1 MSNNNKTKNNY
12 MNNIYLSQMDK
23 RSSYISRSTNK
34 KISSDKYNKNLVK
47 NNSKENFKIT
57 ATLME
62 MNRFQNKNN
71 KYKKPELS
79 QNSSL
84 YNLMTKNQNENKNI
98 NAVSIPKTKLLF
110 QEKNSHNSSLVFNIY
125 EDMKIKNNNSV
136 ISINKQNAKH
146 NISNIEKKNKNKNS
160 NINNKMLDKNN
171 INLNIQ
177 KYSIKSNYEYNPKNY
192 GKYINSN
199 NNSKEEKLTNN
210 KNICNNNKLNNHYN
224 NNELILYSNNNNI
237 NYISNHKNK
246 INNTNKDILQKYFIN
261 LFSSNKKKNNIK
273 KSNNNN
279 RENKFI
285 NDSFNNNNNN
295 NKKSNLK
302 IGNNFFK
309 EDTNLDKRK
318 VTPKLNSNNYNKKKV
333 SGLFSANHKEKVS
346 NIITEIC
353 NSKSKKMSENITKR
367 NLSIN
372 IHSCNINENKFKTS
386 VNFEIFKVNNN
397 NKKLENNIPK
407 LNLNQVFNLKLFDKN
422 KMGNNY
428 SNFYCSNISVKSDK
442 NLKESQKENGQNA
455 LILKN
460 KKLYYI
466 NNNDNNTNNNNMKKR
481 TNNFNS
487 NVNININGTMNN
499 KKDDKKARTNNK
511 YSSNKN
517 NHKFSPKNIYTKDIK
532 KSHMQRF
539 FSYSKEKVDPRNNKV
554 NFLNNIKKITFNDN
568 TKSSSK
574 NSARNLVKS
583 SDNKSQINFN
593 EIKHIDNL
601 NNSNK
606 KKKNSSEKFKK
617 KKEIV
622 NDTYINLRK
631 RRARYSDIN
640 KIIETNNLKCLKN
653 INNSEIKNIKN
664 NKNKNIYKNHNNK
677 NKIKNSQN
685 NILKRSSHSAS
696 HNNLNNNKA
705 KYDIGKIGN
714 LFKPQMENNIR
725 GSYKETNRKKQ
736 KNFDFISSLGKN
748 PNLRN
753 SYAYSYKK
761 NHRNSEYYKS
771 IKIKNIYRGIYDSN
785 IKENNVH
792 ININVKNH
800 LSKEDMS
807 HLESD
812 ENKANENV
820 LQNSLTLYSIYI
832 ISRYYNTCNKIG
844 ISKIALYDINKNP
857 IPIEHSST
865 SDGININYVFDLN
878 PQFSYQA
885 DFNNDVNNI
894 PLIANFTENFY
905 INFSIKNIYNS
916 SFKYIYINNYSDVNN
931 GISPVNEIKIF
942 KSNIFLYK
950 GLLSVNN
957 PNVIQI
963 SNLNSEQDKGKLSIN
978 DLITNEKKNE
988 DKNNGKSLTFTIFK
1002 SLIKDNLDNNDIN
1015 FKMNKYNS
1023 ARNTFHNNYI
1033 KNSEENSNNQIK
1045 DSNIYFKKDNNRS
1058 NSSVNNNEFNNVENE
1073 HEKSNNLLFFETNND
1088 NTKNNFYDN
1097 ISSLSKTSSYNLNY
1111 YGSDFNLNFPINESQ
1126 FSKTLK
1132 FPNYT
1137 NKLFLNSYNSAF
1149 DDCDNLFRTSMGYIN
1164 KQNDSEILNH
1174 NNNLYNNEINMLY
1187 GINNVEKNY
1196 VEFNKIRIYLKSN
1209 YGHKR
1214 YIGLTGII
1222 FIDENQQE
1230 IDIEKA
1236 NAIGALPKDL
1246 RTIYKD
1252 DSDNRIFENVFN
1264 GINNTNDIDNMWVTK
1279 VKKNKSPPY
1288 MELYFEEKIKLSKII
1303 IYNYNDKNKLE
1314 ICTKTIDIYLD
1325 DYYYKTIN
1333 LIQGI
1338 GEIANVDKESNLSDF
1353 GQEICFNNEYDISDF
1368 NKLSTGLTMYDANDY
1383 KDIKFASNIF
1393 EQSYETPYLPSGN
1406 IIKFQFLSYYYNND
1420 NPNENNNYSEEEEY
1434 LGLDNIEIYNEEGIN
1449 FLNIDNNKNNNY
1461 KVLSNRIIKNINK
1474 DNYNKNILI
1483 QCIYEKDEYNNI
1495 VFNNENYLFY
1505 IYDKSVQ
1512 ISYIKLNPFK
1522 NNKNFGNNKVYKIKE
1537 IKLFCDEKIIFEGI
1551 LYDNK
1556 PTIILFTSDYK
1567 ITNGINRNYLTKY
1580 STKRKIEEIE
1590 SDNYCSLILN

>member
-1 MSNNNKTKNNY
+1 M
-12 MNNIYLSQMDK
+12 
-23 RSSYISRSTNK
+23 
-34 KISSDKYNKNLVK
+34 
-47 NNSKENFKIT
+47 
-57 ATLME
+57 
-62 MNRFQNKNN
+62 
-71 KYKKPELS
+71 
-79 QNSSL
+79 
-84 YNLMTKNQNENKNI
+84 
-98 NAVSIPKTKLLF
+98 
-110 QEKNSHNSSLVFNIY
+110 
-125 EDMKIKNNNSV
+125 
-136 ISINKQNAKH
+136 
-146 NISNIEKKNKNKNS
+146 
-160 NINNKMLDKNN
+160 
-171 INLNIQ
+171 
-177 KYSIKSNYEYNPKNY
+177 
-192 GKYINSN
+192 
-199 NNSKEEKLTNN
+199 
-210 KNICNNNKLNNHYN
+210 
-224 NNELILYSNNNNI
+224 
-237 NYISNHKNK
+237 
-246 INNTNKDILQKYFIN
+246 
-261 LFSSNKKKNNIK
+261 
-273 KSNNNN
+273 
-279 RENKFI
+279 
-285 NDSFNNNNNN
+285 
-295 NKKSNLK
+295 
-302 IGNNFFK
+302 
-309 EDTNLDKRK
+309 
-318 VTPKLNSNNYNKKKV
+318 
-333 SGLFSANHKEKVS
+333 
-346 NIITEIC
+346 
-353 NSKSKKMSENITKR
+353 
-367 NLSIN
+367 
-372 IHSCNINENKFKTS
+372 
-386 VNFEIFKVNNN
+386 
-397 NKKLENNIPK
+397 
-407 LNLNQVFNLKLFDKN
+407 
-422 KMGNNY
+422 
-428 SNFYCSNISVKSDK
+428 
-442 NLKESQKENGQNA
+442 
-455 LILKN
+455 
-460 KKLYYI
+460 
-466 NNNDNNTNNNNMKKR
+466 
-481 TNNFNS
+481 
-487 NVNININGTMNN
+487 
-499 KKDDKKARTNNK
+499 
-511 YSSNKN
+511 
-517 NHKFSPKNIYTKDIK
+517 
-532 KSHMQRF
+532 
-539 FSYSKEKVDPRNNKV
+539 
-554 NFLNNIKKITFNDN
+554 
-568 TKSSSK
+568 
-574 NSARNLVKS
+574 
-583 SDNKSQINFN
+583 
-593 EIKHIDNL
+593 
-601 NNSNK
+601 
-606 KKKNSSEKFKK
+606 
-617 KKEIV
+617 
-622 NDTYINLRK
+622 
-631 RRARYSDIN
+631 
-640 KIIETNNLKCLKN
+640 
-653 INNSEIKNIKN
+653 
-664 NKNKNIYKNHNNK
+664 
-677 NKIKNSQN
+677 
-685 NILKRSSHSAS
+685 
-696 HNNLNNNKA
+696 
-705 KYDIGKIGN
+705 
-714 LFKPQMENNIR
+714 
-725 GSYKETNRKKQ
+725 
-736 KNFDFISSLGKN
+736 
-748 PNLRN
+748 
-753 SYAYSYKK
+753 
-761 NHRNSEYYKS
+761 
-771 IKIKNIYRGIYDSN
+771 
-785 IKENNVH
+785 
-792 ININVKNH
+792 
-800 LSKEDMS
+800 
-807 HLESD
+807 
-812 ENKANENV
+812 
-820 LQNSLTLYSIYI
+820 
-832 ISRYYNTCNKIG
+832 
-844 ISKIALYDINKNP
+844 
-857 IPIEHSST
+857 
-865 SDGININYVFDLN
+865 N

-1393 EQSYETPYLPSGN
+1393 EQSYETPFMPCGYY
-1406 IIKFQFLSYYYNND
+1406 IKFQFISNHYKGIAKDEAHLLKYKD
-1420 NPNENNNYSEEEEY
+1420 I
-1434 LGLDNIEIYNEEGIN
+1434 GLDSIEIYNEE
-1449 FLNIDNNKNNNY
+1449 NIDVLNNY
-1461 KVLSNRIIKNINK
+1461 NLFKHKIISNCELFHNK
-1474 DNYNKNILI
+1474 KKKLILNGT
-1483 QCIYEKDEYNNI
+1483 Q
-1495 VFNNENYLFY
+1495 NENGNNCLFY
-1505 IYDKSVQ
+1505 IFEEPIH
-1512 ISYIKLNPFK
+1512 ISYIKMNPLTKKNYEPSLNS
-1522 NNKNFGNNKVYKIKE
+1522 VKE
-1537 IKLFCDEKIIFEGI
+1537 IKIYCESQIIYESDLYKDHPTIALFTCDMKLTKNIDEKY
-1551 LYDNK
+1551 LSQK
-1556 PTIILFTSDYK
+1556 TTIRDSV
-1567 ITNGINRNYLTKY
+1567 
-1580 STKRKIEEIE
+1580 EIKN
-1590 SDNYCSLILN
+1590 DNYISLILN